1 MEDKDAEKKKPLSK
15 LPDAVHSLNTY
26 EIIWKYVTKITHP
39 NDYVISVI
47 EITSAKVKSRESLA
61 KIKY

>member
-26 EIIWKYVTKITHP
+26 EIIWKYVTKITH
-39 NDYVISVI
+39 
-47 EITSAKVKSRESLA
+47 
-61 KIKY
+61 